1 MNRATHRLGIF
12 RMTVM
17 MFMVVFMTMGYA
29 IMVVGVAPEKL
40 KLLVL
45 ASMLAA

>member
-1 MNRATHRLGIF
+1 MNRRAHRLGIF
-12 RMTVM
+12 RISVV
-17 MFMVVFMTMGYA
+17 MFMVMFMAMGHA
-29 IMVVGVAPEKL
+29 IMVVGVALEKL